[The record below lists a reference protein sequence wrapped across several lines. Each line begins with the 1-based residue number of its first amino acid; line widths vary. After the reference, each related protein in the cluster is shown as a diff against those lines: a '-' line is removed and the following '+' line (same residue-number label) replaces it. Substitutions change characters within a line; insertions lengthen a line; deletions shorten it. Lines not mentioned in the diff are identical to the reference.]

1 MEFRVLQYFL
11 AVTREGNISAA
22 AQSLNLSQPSLSR
35 QLRDLEEEL
44 GVTLFIRGKR
54 RIELTEE
61 GLILRK
67 RASEMMQLV
76 ELTESE
82 ISEVKNNISGSL
94 NIGAGESYSM
104 HRITRVF
111 YRLKTEYPNIRLN
124 IFSGDTEDLKDKL
137 DRGLLDFALIFT
149 DFDRQNYHHLTLD
162 DKEIFGVIMRRDSE
176 LAEKES
182 VTVKDLYGKPL
193 IVSRANGLSLFSGA
207 QARHLQVAATYNL
220 LYNASLMVE
229 DGIGCRSFRSF
240 LLTNSKVTNDNK
252 SIIFLNRI
260 SNTKPLNLSQMSLDK
275 RFRYYLFN
283 CSIGFSSTLLSAI
296 FSISRSL
303 M

>member
-35 QLRDLEEEL
+35 QLKDLEDEL
-44 GVTLFIRGKR
+44 GTTLFIRGKR

-67 RASEMMQLV
+67 RAGEMMQLM

-82 ISEVKNNISGSL
+82 ISGVKNEISGSL

-104 HRITRVF
+104 HRITKVF
-111 YRLKTEYPNIRLN
+111 YQLKKDYPGIRLN
-124 IFSGDTEDLKDKL
+124 VISGDTEDLKDNL

-149 DFDRQNYHHLTLD
+149 EFDRKMYHHLTINR
-162 DKEIFGVIMRRDSE
+162 KEIFGVIMRRDSE
-176 LAEKES
+176 LASKES
-182 VTVKDLYGKPL
+182 VSVKDLYGKPL

-207 QARHLQVAATYNL
+207 QARKLRVAATYNL

-229 DGIGCRSFRSF
+229 DGIGYAVSFDKLVDTSDS
-240 LLTNSKVTNDNK
+240 SKLCFRPLVPEISVRPTLIWK
-252 SIIFLNRI
+252 REQKLSIV
-260 SNTKPLNLSQMSLDK
+260 SQ
-275 RFRYYLFN
+275 LFVDRL
-283 CSIGFSSTLLSAI
+283 GYGD
-296 FSISRSL
+296 
-303 M
+303 

>member
-22 AQSLNLSQPSLSR
+22 AQSLNLS

-229 DGIGCRSFRSF
+229 DGIGYAVSFDKLVDTSETSNLCFRP
-240 LLTNSKVTNDNK
+240 LTPEISVQPTLIWKREQKLSLVSQLFIDKLESNK
-252 SIIFLNRI
+252 R
-260 SNTKPLNLSQMSLDK
+260 
-275 RFRYYLFN
+275 
-283 CSIGFSSTLLSAI
+283 
-296 FSISRSL
+296 
-303 M
+303 

>member
-22 AQSLNLSQPSLSR
+22 AHSLNLSQPSLSR

-44 GVTLFIRGKR
+44 GVTLFIRGKK

-82 ISEVKNNISGSL
+82 ISEVKNSISGSL

-111 YRLKTEYPNIRLN
+111 YQLQAEYPNIRLN
-124 IFSGDTEDLKDKL
+124 VFSGDTEDLKDKL

-149 DFDRQNYHHLTLD
+149 DSDRELYHHLTLD

-176 LAEKES
+176 LAAKES
-182 VTVKDLYGKPL
+182 VTVRDLYDKPL

-229 DGIGCRSFRSF
+229 DGIGYAISFDKLVDTSETSKLCFRP
-240 LLTNSKVTNDNK
+240 LTPEISVNPTLIWKRDQK
-252 SIIFLNRI
+252 LSIV
-260 SNTKPLNLSQMSLDK
+260 SQ
-275 RFRYYLFN
+275 LF
-283 CSIGFSSTLLSAI
+283 IDRL
-296 FSISRSL
+296 
-303 M
+303 

>member
-22 AQSLNLSQPSLSR
+22 AHSLNLSQPSLSR

-44 GVTLFIRGKR
+44 GVTLFIRGKK

-82 ISEVKNNISGSL
+82 ISEVKNSISGSL

-111 YRLKTEYPNIRLN
+111 YQLQAEYPNIRLN
-124 IFSGDTEDLKDKL
+124 VFSGDTEDLKDKL

-149 DFDRQNYHHLTLD
+149 DSDRELYHHLTLD

-176 LAEKES
+176 LAAKES
-182 VTVKDLYGKPL
+182 VTVRDLYDKPL

-229 DGIGCRSFRSF
+229 DGIGYAISFDKLVDTSETSKLCFRP
-240 LLTNSKVTNDNK
+240 LTPEISVNPTIIWKRDQK
-252 SIIFLNRI
+252 LSIV
-260 SNTKPLNLSQMSLDK
+260 SQ
-275 RFRYYLFN
+275 LF
-283 CSIGFSSTLLSAI
+283 IDRL
-296 FSISRSL
+296 
-303 M
+303 

>member
-1 MEFRVLQYFL
+1 MEFRVLQYYL

-104 HRITRVF
+104 HRITRVV
-111 YRLKTEYPNIRLN
+111 YRLQTEYPDIRLN
-124 IFSGDTEDLKDKL
+124 IISGDTEDLKDKL

-149 DFDRQNYHHLTLD
+149 DFDRELYHHLTLD
-162 DKEIFGVIMRRDSE
+162 EKEIFGVIMRRDSS

-182 VTVKDLYGKPL
+182 ISVKDLYGKPL

-229 DGIGCRSFRSF
+229 DGIGYAVSFDRLVDTSE
-240 LLTNSKVTNDNK
+240 T
-252 SIIFLNRI
+252 
-260 SNTKPLNLSQMSLDK
+260 SNLCFRPLNPEISVKPTLIWKREQKLSLVSQ
-275 RFRYYLFN
+275 LF
-283 CSIGFSSTLLSAI
+283 IDRLSRI
-296 FSISRSL
+296 
-303 M
+303 

>member
-22 AQSLNLSQPSLSR
+22 AQSLHLSQPSLSR

-82 ISEVKNNISGSL
+82 IFEVGNHIAGSL
-94 NIGAGESYSM
+94 NIGAGESRSM
-104 HRITRVF
+104 RKITA
-111 YRLKTEYPNIRLN
+111 
-124 IFSGDTEDLKDKL
+124 IFKELKD
-137 DRGLLDFALIFT
+137 DYPFT
-149 DFDRQNYHHLTLD
+149 DFDKEMYHHLTLNS
-162 DKEIFGVIMRRDSE
+162 KEIFGVIMPKSCE
-176 LAEKES
+176 LAKKES
-182 VTVKDLYGKPL
+182 VTVRDLYDKPL
-193 IVSRANGLSLFSGA
+193 IVSRANSLKIFSGS
-207 QARHLQVAATYNL
+207 QVRHLRLAATYNL

-229 DGIGCRSFRSF
+229 DGIGYAISFDKLVDTSE
-240 LLTNSKVTNDNK
+240 S
-252 SIIFLNRI
+252 S
-260 SNTKPLNLSQMSLDK
+260 PLCFRPLSPELSVRPTLIWK
-275 RFRYYLFN
+275 RDQKLSPVSQLF
-283 CSIGFSSTLLSAI
+283 IDRLSGI
-296 FSISRSL
+296 D
-303 M
+303 

>member
-22 AQSLNLSQPSLSR
+22 AQSLHLSQPSLSR

-82 ISEVKNNISGSL
+82 IFEVGNHIAGSL
-94 NIGAGESYSM
+94 NIGAGESRSM
-104 HRITRVF
+104 RKITAIF
-111 YRLKTEYPNIRLN
+111 KELKDDYPDIRLN
-124 IFSGDTEDLKDKL
+124 LVSGDTEDLQDRL

-149 DFDRQNYHHLTLD
+149 DFDKEMYHHLTLNS
-162 DKEIFGVIMRRDSE
+162 KEIFGVIMPKSCE
-176 LAEKES
+176 LAKKES
-182 VTVKDLYGKPL
+182 VTVRDLYDKPL
-193 IVSRANGLSLFSGA
+193 IVSRTNSLKIFSGS
-207 QARHLQVAATYNL
+207 QVRHLRLAATYNL

-229 DGIGCRSFRSF
+229 DGIGYAISFDKLVDTSE
-240 LLTNSKVTNDNK
+240 S
-252 SIIFLNRI
+252 S
-260 SNTKPLNLSQMSLDK
+260 PLCFRPLSPELSVQPTLIWK
-275 RFRYYLFN
+275 RDQKLSPVSQLF
-283 CSIGFSSTLLSAI
+283 IDRLSGI
-296 FSISRSL
+296 D
-303 M
+303 

>member
-22 AQSLNLSQPSLSR
+22 AHSLNLSQPSLSR

-44 GVTLFIRGKR
+44 GVTLFIRGKK

-82 ISEVKNNISGSL
+82 ISEVKNSISGSL

-111 YRLKTEYPNIRLN
+111 YQLQAEYPNIRLN
-124 IFSGDTEDLKDKL
+124 VFSGDTEDLKDKL

-149 DFDRQNYHHLTLD
+149 DSDRELYHHLTLD

-176 LAEKES
+176 LAAKES
-182 VTVKDLYGKPL
+182 VTVRDLYDKPL

-229 DGIGCRSFRSF
+229 DGIGYAISFDKLVDTSETSQLSFRP
-240 LLTNSKVTNDNK
+240 LTPEISVNPTLIWKRDQK
-252 SIIFLNRI
+252 LSIV
-260 SNTKPLNLSQMSLDK
+260 SQ
-275 RFRYYLFN
+275 LF
-283 CSIGFSSTLLSAI
+283 IDRL
-296 FSISRSL
+296 
-303 M
+303 

>member
-176 LAEKES
+176 L
-182 VTVKDLYGKPL
+182 P
-193 IVSRANGLSLFSGA
+193 
-207 QARHLQVAATYNL
+207 
-220 LYNASLMVE
+220 
-229 DGIGCRSFRSF
+229 
-240 LLTNSKVTNDNK
+240 
-252 SIIFLNRI
+252 
-260 SNTKPLNLSQMSLDK
+260 
-275 RFRYYLFN
+275 
-283 CSIGFSSTLLSAI
+283 
-296 FSISRSL
+296 
-303 M
+303 

>member
-22 AQSLNLSQPSLSR
+22 AQSLHLSQPSLSR

-82 ISEVKNNISGSL
+82 ILEVANHIAGSL
-94 NIGAGESYSM
+94 NIGAGESRSM
-104 HRITRVF
+104 RQITAIF
-111 YRLKTEYPNIRLN
+111 KQLKDDYPDIRLN
-124 IFSGDTEDLKDKL
+124 IVSGDTEDLKDRL

-149 DFDRQNYHHLTLD
+149 DFDKEMYHHLTLNS
-162 DKEIFGVIMRRDSE
+162 KEIFGVIMPKNCA
-176 LAEKES
+176 LAKKKAIA
-182 VTVKDLYGKPL
+182 VRDLYDKPL
-193 IVSRANGLSLFSGA
+193 IVSRANSLEIFSGA
-207 QARHLQVAATYNL
+207 QVSRLRLAATYNL

-229 DGIGCRSFRSF
+229 DGIGYAICFDNLIDTSEGSPLCFR
-240 LLTNSKVTNDNK
+240 
-252 SIIFLNRI
+252 
-260 SNTKPLNLSQMSLDK
+260 PLSPELSVQPTLIWK
-275 RFRYYLFN
+275 RDQKLSPVSQLF
-283 CSIGFSSTLLSAI
+283 IDRFSDIAQNH
-296 FSISRSL
+296 
-303 M
+303 